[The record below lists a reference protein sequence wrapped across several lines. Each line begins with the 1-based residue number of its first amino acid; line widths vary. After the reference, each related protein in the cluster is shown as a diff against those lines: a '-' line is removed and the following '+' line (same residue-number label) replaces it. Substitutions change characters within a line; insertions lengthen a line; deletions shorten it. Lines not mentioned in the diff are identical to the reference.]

1 MKVYIKPWEEA
12 LKSAK
17 EFDKRLVDT
26 VGDRNY
32 ILSLSHRHGDWGH
45 IVEAKKDIS
54 GKFVFYTTYY
64 KGTENFICPVCCVE
78 EITPDWL
85 EKHASKFSEKIISTN
100 STADTWDKNL
110 DNYETHRTTIY
121 KVMDGMHAYF
131 FYVKRV
137 SYNGCEET
145 IEDFRE
151 IN

>member
-1 MKVYIKPWEEA
+1 MKVYIKSWKEA

-17 EFDKRLVDT
+17 EFGKRLVDT
-26 VGDRNY
+26 VGDRDY

-64 KGTENFICPVCCVE
+64 KGAENFIYPACCVE
-78 EITPDWL
+78 EITPEWL
-85 EKHASKFSEKIISTN
+85 EKHASKFAEEVVATN
-100 STADTWDKNL
+100 STVDIWDKNL
-110 DNYETHRTTIY
+110 ENYETHRITIY
-121 KVMDGMHAYF
+121 KAMDGLYTYF
-131 FYVKRV
+131 FYVRRI